1 MISLHG
7 LTKVFPG
14 GVHALDDIHLT
25 IGDGEFFALLGPSGC
40 GKTTLLRTI
49 AGLET
54 PTAGRVHINDTDV
67 TPLPPG
73 DRDVAMVFQ
82 DYAIFPHMDVTANI
96 SYPLRIKKVPR
107 AERTAKAADVA
118 SRLSLTELLHRRP
131 AELSGGQQQRVAL
144 ARAIACH
151 PTAFLFDEPLS
162 NLDARLRLEAR
173 TFLKRLQR
181 ELAVTTVFV
190 THDQAEAL
198 ALADRIA
205 VMSHGRM
212 IQVGTPAEIFH
223 RPATTFVASFI
234 GSTPMNL
241 LPAHA
246 TATALHAAGATLPL
260 PTGLSPGDQLTYGVR
275 PEYMDLSP
283 TERPDAFPGVISVL
297 ENLGT
302 HTLVTLETPGTT
314 ETAPCTTELT
324 ASTTST
330 TGTIETTST
339 TSTTE
344 TTETTETAETAETA
358 EIAEITPGTP
368 TGATSTSDT
377 TDGTPGPLIQLVV
390 PEGHE
395 PPLGT
400 PAWAVPRR
408 ALLYRDDTLHT
419 TLP

>member
-1 MISLHG
+1 MITLHA
-7 LTKVFPG
+7 LAKVFPG
-14 GVHALDDIHLT
+14 GVHALDGIGLT
-25 IGDGEFFALLGPSGC
+25 IADGEFFALLGPSGC

-54 PTAGRVHINDTDV
+54 PTRGSVHIDGKDV
-67 TPLPPG
+67 TRLPPG

-96 SYPLRIKKVPR
+96 AYPLRIKKVPR
-107 AERTAKAADVA
+107 AERAAKAAGVA
-118 SRLSLTELLHRRP
+118 ARLSLTELLHRRP

-205 VMSHGRM
+205 VMSAGRM
-212 IQVGTPAEIFH
+212 VQVGTPAEIFH

-241 LPAHA
+241 LPARA
-246 TATALHAAGATLPL
+246 TPDGLDVAGAILPSPSPL
-260 PTGLSPGDQLTYGVR
+260 PEDVTPDERLTYGVR
-275 PEYMDLSP
+275 PEYMTLST
-283 TERPDAFPGVISVL
+283 TERPGALHGVISVM

-302 HTLVTLETPGTT
+302 HTLVTLET
-314 ETAPCTTELT
+314 
-324 ASTTST
+324 S
-330 TGTIETTST
+330 
-339 TSTTE
+339 
-344 TTETTETAETAETA
+344 
-358 EIAEITPGTP
+358 
-368 TGATSTSDT
+368 GA
-377 TDGTPGPLIQLVV
+377 LIQIVV
-390 PEGHE
+390 PEGEE
-395 PPLGT
+395 PPLGA
-400 PAWAVPRR
+400 PAWATPRR
-408 ALLYRDDTLHT
+408 ALLYRDDTL
-419 TLP
+419 LQGR

>member
-14 GVHALDDIHLT
+14 GVRALDDLALT
-25 IGDGEFFALLGPSGC
+25 VADGEFFALLGPSGC
-40 GKTTLLRTI
+40 GKTTLLRSI

-54 PTAGRVHINDTDV
+54 PTSGTIAINGKDV
-67 TPLPPG
+67 TALPPG
-73 DRDVAMVFQ
+73 ERDVAMVFQ
-82 DYAIFPHMDVTANI
+82 DYAIFPHMDVIANI
-96 SYPLRIKKVPR
+96 AYPLRIKKVPR
-107 AERTAKAADVA
+107 ARRAEKAAEVA
-118 SRLSLTELLHRRP
+118 ARLSLTELLLRRP

-151 PTAFLFDEPLS
+151 PAAFLFDEPLS

-205 VMSHGRM
+205 VMSRGSM

-241 LPAHA
+241 LPAQV
-246 TATALHAAGATLPL
+246 TGSGLKVAGALRPL
-260 PTGLSPGDQLTYGVR
+260 PEGLAPDDDAAVTYGVR

-283 TERPDAFPGVISVL
+283 AERPDAFPGVVSVL
-297 ENLGT
+297 ENMGT
-302 HTLVTLETPGTT
+302 HTLITLESPD
-314 ETAPCTTELT
+314 A
-324 ASTTST
+324 
-330 TGTIETTST
+330 
-339 TSTTE
+339 
-344 TTETTETAETAETA
+344 
-358 EIAEITPGTP
+358 
-368 TGATSTSDT
+368 
-377 TDGTPGPLIQLVV
+377 LIQAVV
-390 PEGHE
+390 PEGEE
-395 PPLGT
+395 PPLG
-400 PAWAVPRR
+400 ASRWAVPRR
-408 ALLYRDDTLHT
+408 ALVYRDDRL
-419 TLP
+419 L

>member
-7 LTKVFPG
+7 LTKIFPG
-14 GVHALDDIHLT
+14 GVRALDGIELT
-25 IGDGEFFALLGPSGC
+25 IADGEFFALLGPSGC

-54 PTAGRVHINDTDV
+54 PTAGSVRIDGRDV
-67 TPLPPG
+67 TAHPPG

-96 SYPLRIKKVPR
+96 AYPLRIKKVPR
-107 AERTAKAADVA
+107 AQRTAKAAEVA
-118 SRLSLTELLHRRP
+118 ARLSLTQLLHRRP
-131 AELSGGQQQRVAL
+131 GELSGGQQQRVAL

-151 PTAFLFDEPLS
+151 PAAFLFDEPLS

-212 IQVGTPAEIFH
+212 IQVGTPADIFH
-223 RPATTFVASFI
+223 RPGTTFVASFI

-241 LPAHA
+241 LPADVTPA
-246 TATALHAAGATLPL
+246 ALHVAGATFPV
-260 PTGLSPGDQLTYGVR
+260 PPGLAPGDHITYGVR
-275 PEYMDLSP
+275 PEYIHLSP
-283 TERPDAFPGVISVL
+283 TPRPDAFPGTVSVL

-302 HTLVTLETPGTT
+302 HTLVTLETP
-314 ETAPCTTELT
+314 ET
-324 ASTTST
+324 
-330 TGTIETTST
+330 
-339 TSTTE
+339 
-344 TTETTETAETAETA
+344 
-358 EIAEITPGTP
+358 
-368 TGATSTSDT
+368 
-377 TDGTPGPLIQLVV
+377 LIQLVV
-390 PEGHE
+390 PEGDE
-395 PPLGT
+395 PPTGT

-408 ALLYRDDTLHT
+408 SLIYRDETLHT
-419 TLP
+419 S

>member
-14 GVHALDDIHLT
+14 GVHALDDLHLT
-25 IGDGEFFALLGPSGC
+25 IADGEFFALLGPSGC

-54 PTAGRVHINDTDV
+54 PTRGQIRINDTDV
-67 TPLPPG
+67 TALPPG

-82 DYAIFPHMDVTANI
+82 DYAIFPHMNVATNI
-96 SYPLRIKKVPR
+96 AYPLRIKKVPR
-107 AERTAKAADVA
+107 AERTAKAAGVA
-118 SRLSLTELLHRRP
+118 ARLSLTELLHRRP
-131 AELSGGQQQRVAL
+131 SELSGGQQQRVAL

-241 LPAHA
+241 LPARA
-246 TATALHAAGATLPL
+246 TPTALHVAGATLP
-260 PTGLSPGDQLTYGVR
+260 PTALAPGDGHLTYGVR
-275 PEYMDLSP
+275 PEYMDLSA

-302 HTLVTLETPGTT
+302 HTLVTLE
-314 ETAPCTTELT
+314 AP
-324 ASTTST
+324 
-330 TGTIETTST
+330 
-339 TSTTE
+339 
-344 TTETTETAETAETA
+344 
-358 EIAEITPGTP
+358 
-368 TGATSTSDT
+368 DT
-377 TDGTPGPLIQLVV
+377 LIQLVV
-390 PEGHE
+390 PEGDE

-408 ALLYRDDTLHT
+408 ALLYRDDDLLT